1 MQGWRFRIRHQVG
14 RAASLV
20 AVLLAVVMLVAG
32 GASHEL
38 LHADE
43 AEAPSTQVAAVK
55 AMPVAAAHVADVKI
69 AGGKTGADHTA
80 PVHSC
85 SGHCA
90 AHTANAPPA
99 VLLVSAPVAMTAKWR
114 LDRGHAA
121 SLHPS
126 TGPDRP
132 PRA

>member
-1 MQGWRFRIRHQVG
+1 MRGWRLRFRHRIG
-14 RAASLV
+14 RAASL
-20 AVLLAVVMLVAG
+20 AAALLAVVMLVAG

-43 AEAPSTQVAAVK
+43 AEAPAAQAAAVR
-55 AMPVAAAHVADVKI
+55 AAPAAIAHAADVKV
-69 AGGKTGADHTA
+69 AGKTGAGHTA

-90 AHTANAPPA
+90 AHTANQPPP
-99 VLLVSAPVAMTAKWR
+99 VILVSAPVAMTARWR
-114 LDRGHAA
+114 LDPGHAA

-126 TGPDRP
+126 SGPDRP